1 MGTGPRVPRA
11 EPDQLY
17 FDMVDLDSQ
26 VPPDHPVHTIWA
38 FVEGLALPEL

>member
-1 MGTGPRVPRA
+1 MGTGPRVLRA

-26 VPPDHPVHTIWA
+26 VPPDHPVRTIWA
-38 FVEGLALPEL
+38 FAEGLALPEL